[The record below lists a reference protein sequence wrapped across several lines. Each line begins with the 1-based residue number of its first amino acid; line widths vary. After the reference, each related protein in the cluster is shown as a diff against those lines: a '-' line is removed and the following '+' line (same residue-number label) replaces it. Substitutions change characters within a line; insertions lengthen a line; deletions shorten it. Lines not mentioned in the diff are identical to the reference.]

1 MTRRDTGGW
10 GLTKEYAQPGTLC
23 LKADEGSYDVVC
35 NEHPL
40 TVAQLRALAN
50 VLDEAAAELAA
61 EQLEE
66 TE

>member
-1 MTRRDTGGW
+1 MTRDTGGW
-10 GLTKEYAQPGTLC
+10 SLTKDYARPGTLC
-23 LKADEGSYDVVC
+23 LSADEGSYDVVYDA
-35 NEHPL
+35 HPL

-66 TE
+66 RS